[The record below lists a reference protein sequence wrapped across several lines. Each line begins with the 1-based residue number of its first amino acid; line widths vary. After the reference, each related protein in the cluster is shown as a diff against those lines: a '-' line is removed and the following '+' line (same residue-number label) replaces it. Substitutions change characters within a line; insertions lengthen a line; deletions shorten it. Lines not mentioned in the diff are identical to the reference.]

1 MRCYGTQECGCD
13 CITCVVDCCVR
24 LASTNSTQHPLLRFP
39 SSAVESDSDSIQ
51 AEGVASFCEDLGVDP
66 SDIVVVRQQL
76 HGRFHTAYM
85 HFAFCAGG
93 IKLAVQ
99 DACVSQALTC
109 FCCCSICIFATWSL
123 AAGH

>member
-1 MRCYGTQECGCD
+1 M
-13 CITCVVDCCVR
+13 CVVHCWVR
-24 LASTNSTQHPLLRFP
+24 LASADSVQHSLLRFP
-39 SSAVESDSDSIQ
+39 SSSALESDSDSIQ

-76 HGRFHTAYM
+76 HGHFHTVFM

-99 DACVSQALTC
+99 DLRLSSPDLLFLLLYMHFCHLVTC
-109 FCCCSICIFATWSL
+109 SWSL
-123 AAGH
+123 ATT